1 MMEEK
6 NTTSHRADYTIHKDI
21 SVSTIK
27 EAWAEKKYLFR
38 NREREGGRGGEQK
51 PEL

>member
-6 NTTSHRADYTIHKDI
+6 NTTSHRADYATHQDI

-38 NREREGGRGGEQK
+38 NREGGGTK
-51 PEL
+51 A